1 MSLAIVYSRAL
12 LGMEA
17 PEVRVEVQLANGLP
31 SFTLVGLADTEVKES
46 RERVRAALL
55 QSGFA
60 FPHNKRITVNLA
72 PADLPKES
80 GRFDL
85 PIALGI
91 LAAAGALDAQRLAA
105 CEFAGELSLAGG
117 LRGVRGAL
125 ALALGARRAASGRA
139 LVLPRADALVARRVP
154 GLQVWAADT
163 LAEVAAALLPG
174 AAAVP
179 LECADAAGP
188 ANAAHGAWGGPYN
201 GGGAVAGLAARLDL
215 ADVKGQA
222 GAKRALEVA
231 AAGSH
236 SLLLVGPPGTGKS
249 MLAQRLPGLLPP
261 MCDEEALDSA
271 ALLGLAGETQ
281 VPFGERALRA
291 PHHTASAVALVG
303 GGTPPRPGEISLA
316 HGGVLFLD
324 ETPEFPRKALE
335 ALREPLETGTI
346 SIARAAQRARY
357 PARFQLIAAMN
368 PCPCGWLGAAAG
380 TGRTC
385 RCTPEAVARYQGRLS
400 GPLLDRIDLQV
411 EVLAARPE
419 EMLAAP
425 AGDRSAEVARRVAAA
440 HARQLE
446 RQGCANAHL
455 DSAGVDRHV
464 ALDERAGAF
473 LEGAARRLA
482 WSGRRLHR
490 VLKVARTVADLA
502 GSASVQVAHLA
513 EALQYQRALAN

>member
-1 MSLAIVYSRAL
+1 MSLAIVHSRAL

-31 SFTLVGLADTEVKES
+31 SFTLVGLAETEVKES

-55 QSGFA
+55 QSGFV
-60 FPHNKRITVNLA
+60 FPHNKRVTVNLA
-72 PADLPKES
+72 PADLPKDS

-91 LAAAGALDAQRLAA
+91 LAAGGALDAQRLAA
-105 CEFAGELSLAGG
+105 CEFAGELSLAGA

-125 ALALGARRAASGRA
+125 ALALGARRAASGRC
-139 LVLPRADALVARRVP
+139 LVLPRADARIAARVP
-154 GLQVWAADT
+154 GLVVLAADT

-174 AAAVP
+174 ESAVP
-179 LECADAAGP
+179 LSAPSMTPSEAGITV
-188 ANAAHGAWGGPYN
+188 ANGAWPGVMH
-201 GGGAVAGLAARLDL
+201 AHRLDL

-249 MLAQRLPGLLPP
+249 MLALRLRALLPP
-261 MCDEEALDSA
+261 MRDEEALDSA
-271 ALLGLAGETQ
+271 ALLGLAGDDS

-324 ETPEFPRKALE
+324 ETPEFPRAALE
-335 ALREPLETGTI
+335 ALREPLETGSI
-346 SIARAAQRARY
+346 CIARAARRARF
-357 PARFQLIAAMN
+357 PARFQLVAAMN

-380 TGRTC
+380 TGRAC
-385 RCTPEAVARYQGRLS
+385 RCSPEAVARYQGRLS

-425 AGDRSAEVARRVAAA
+425 TGDTSAEVARRVAAA
-440 HARQLE
+440 RARQNE
-446 RQGCANAHL
+446 RQGCANAQL
-455 DSAGVDRHV
+455 DAAGVDRHV
-464 ALDERAGAF
+464 ALDERAAAF

-482 WSGRRLHR
+482 WSGRRMHR
-490 VLKVARTVADLA
+490 VLKVARSIADLA
-502 GSASVQVAHLA
+502 GSGAVQVAHLA
-513 EALQYQRALAN
+513 EALQYQRALVAH